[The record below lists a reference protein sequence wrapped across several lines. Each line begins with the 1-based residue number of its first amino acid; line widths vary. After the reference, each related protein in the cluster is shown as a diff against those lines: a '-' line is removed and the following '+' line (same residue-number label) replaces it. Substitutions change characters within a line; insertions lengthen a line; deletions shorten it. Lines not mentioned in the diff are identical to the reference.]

1 MIEYLPYLTSH
12 LSCYEGRMVKTLSRL
27 PRTVWLIG
35 LMSLVNDCASE
46 MLYPLIPLYLSAV
59 LMAGPQVLG
68 LIEGLADMTA
78 SLLKLV
84 SGIIV
89 DRTQR
94 TKPWIILGYSLAGVG
109 RPVIAFIQSWP
120 WLLVIRVT
128 DRIGKGLRTSPR
140 DALIAQSVAPGYRG
154 LAFGL
159 HRSLDNA
166 GSVIGPVLS
175 FVLLANHVSMPAVFL
190 WSAVPALLCVV
201 LSFGINEAPIQKEAQ
216 TGPAVR
222 YEWRLKR
229 LPSEFLRFLVVQFVF
244 NLGKASSLFLLLR
257 AKDLG
262 VDPARIPL
270 LWAAVSAVA
279 TLFSVPLSSLS
290 DRWGRRNLLAGG
302 YLGFGICYAL
312 MAGINTQGPG
322 LFALFMFYG
331 LCIAATEG
339 AERAVVADLAAAN
352 ARGAAFGWYYLVT
365 GVTFLPASFGF
376 GALYEHV
383 SAKSAFLASATCVS
397 LAAVLLFRWLQ
408 LSQIKPQGERQLP
421 DRQQ

>member
-1 MIEYLPYLTSH
+1 
-12 LSCYEGRMVKTLSRL
+12 
-27 PRTVWLIG
+27 
-35 LMSLVNDCASE
+35 MSLVNDCASE

-59 LMAGPQVLG
+59 LVAGPQVLG

-94 TKPWIILGYSLAGVG
+94 AKPWIILGYSLAGIG
-109 RPVIAFIQSWP
+109 RPAIAFIGSWP

-140 DALIAQSVAPGYRG
+140 DALIAQSVDPEHRG
-154 LAFGL
+154 LAFGF
-159 HRSLDNA
+159 HRGLDNA
-166 GSVIGPVLS
+166 GSVIGPLIA
-175 FVLLANHVSMPAVFL
+175 FALLANHVPLASVFL
-190 WSAVPALLCVV
+190 WSAVPALLCVG
-201 LSFGINEAPIQKEAQ
+201 LSFGLKEAPIPHQAEA
-216 TGPAVR
+216 AEAIR
-222 YEWRLKR
+222 YDWRLNR

-279 TLFSVPLSSLS
+279 MLFSVPLSSLS
-290 DRWGRRNLLAGG
+290 DCWGRRNLLAGG

-312 MAGINTQGPG
+312 MAGTATQGPI

-339 AERAVVADLAAAN
+339 AERAVVADLAPAN

-365 GVTFLPASFGF
+365 GVTLLPASFGF

-383 SAKSAFLASATCVS
+383 SAKYAFLASAACVF
-397 LAAVLLFRWLQ
+397 LAAALLFSWLQ
-408 LSQIKPQGERQLP
+408 RLPPRQPIAGQLP
-421 DRQQ
+421 DRLL